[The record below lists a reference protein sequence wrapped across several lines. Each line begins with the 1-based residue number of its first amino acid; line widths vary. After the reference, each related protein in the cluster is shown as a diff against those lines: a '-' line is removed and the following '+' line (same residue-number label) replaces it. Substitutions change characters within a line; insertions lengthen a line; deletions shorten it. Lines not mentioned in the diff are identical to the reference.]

1 MAPVSR
7 ASVAAGGGLLSASR
21 RDRAAVALGPACGA
35 SSVPAIPGVGG
46 TYKRGAT
53 AFSGMDT
60 DAFLAEVREA
70 NETALSRLGSS
81 KSLYAFT
88 DGELEAAAVA
98 SVAANVSHAAAAALE
113 AYAANASSDAAAE
126 AFTAFGDLSAEHA
139 GTAESI
145 SDDVP
150 ALESHDA
157 VAALGEY
164 GDGSGAT
171 DAERLGA
178 LVGYALVAKK
188 IAEQSTGF
196 FTGEADPQTAS
207 TFRSY
212 GSDVEARRDDALDA
226 LAVVVDGDADREAA
240 LAAATAVVQGAYE
253 EYTERLEAMGVNPK
267 PVC

>member
-1 MAPVSR
+1 MVGWDERLEPVS
-7 ASVAAGGGLLSASR
+7 SVAASAS
-21 RDRAAVALGPACGA
+21 
-35 SSVPAIPGVGG
+35 VGG
-46 TYKRGAT
+46 TYKRGAV
-53 AFSGMDT
+53 AVSGMDT

-81 KSLYAFT
+81 KSLYAYT

-98 SVAANVSHAAAAALE
+98 SVAADVSHTAATALE
-113 AYAANASSDAAAE
+113 AYAAGASSDAAAE
-126 AFTAFGDLSAEHA
+126 AFTAFGELAAEHA
-139 GTAESI
+139 GTAKGV

-157 VAALGEY
+157 VAALSAY
-164 GDGSGAT
+164 GDGSGAS
-171 DAERLGA
+171 DVERLGA
-178 LVGYALVAKK
+178 VVGYALVAKK
-188 IAEQSTGF
+188 LAEQSTGF
-196 FTGEADPQTAS
+196 FTGEADPRTAS

-212 GSDVEARRDDALDA
+212 GSDVEARRGEVLDA

-240 LAAATAVVQGAYE
+240 LEAATAVVQGAYE